1 MEKATLAA
9 YPIPK
14 PRHSHCWGFRLLP
27 IQSPGTT
34 PANVDSTDLRDFD
47 KRRALRQPI
56 GFWIW
61 RATCMALMPEHPDVE
76 HEGATPSQR
85 VSCMV
90 DKKSMAHARE
100 CVRLAGLTD
109 DQEVRDQLIALARD
123 WIVAARRKKKKKE
136 EEEEDNDSNVL
147 VFPSAVERTR
157 RHGLRM
163 SLRHAGRR

>member
-1 MEKATLAA
+1 
-9 YPIPK
+9 
-14 PRHSHCWGFRLLP
+14 
-27 IQSPGTT
+27 
-34 PANVDSTDLRDFD
+34 
-47 KRRALRQPI
+47 
-56 GFWIW
+56 
-61 RATCMALMPEHPDVE
+61 MALMPEHPDAE

-85 VSCMV
+85 VSSMV

-123 WIVAARRKKKKKE
+123 WIVAARRKKKKE
-136 EEEEDNDSNVL
+136 EEEEDDDSNVL
-147 VFPSAVERTR
+147 VFPSAVERSR

>member
-1 MEKATLAA
+1 
-9 YPIPK
+9 
-14 PRHSHCWGFRLLP
+14 
-27 IQSPGTT
+27 
-34 PANVDSTDLRDFD
+34 
-47 KRRALRQPI
+47 
-56 GFWIW
+56 
-61 RATCMALMPEHPDVE
+61 
-76 HEGATPSQR
+76 
-85 VSCMV
+85 MV

-123 WIVAARRKKKKKE
+123 WIVAARKH
-136 EEEEDNDSNVL
+136 EEEEDDDSKVL

>member
-1 MEKATLAA
+1 
-9 YPIPK
+9 
-14 PRHSHCWGFRLLP
+14 
-27 IQSPGTT
+27 
-34 PANVDSTDLRDFD
+34 
-47 KRRALRQPI
+47 
-56 GFWIW
+56 
-61 RATCMALMPEHPDVE
+61 
-76 HEGATPSQR
+76 
-85 VSCMV
+85 MV

-123 WIVAARRKKKKKE
+123 WIVAARRKKKK
-136 EEEEDNDSNVL
+136 EEEDNDSNVL